1 MKAEATGKAGRPKS
15 TNPANKPILVRLT
28 QEQHRQYLEI
38 GGARWLKRLLND
50 AMAADKTQ
58 K

>member
-28 QEQHRQYLEI
+28 QEQHRQYLEL
-38 GGARWLKRLLND
+38 GGARWLKRMLNEL
-50 AMAADKTQ
+50 MEKN

>member
-38 GGARWLKRLLND
+38 GGARWLKRLLD
-50 AMAADKTQ
+50 EYIASRHK
-58 K
+58 